1 MISNHYMRVLPD
13 DRPEQVVGGYTE
25 TNNLGTTRVL
35 RAFAPALGDGGT
47 LLVVASTV
55 GTLHYLAPVLHERF
69 DQLET
74 LEHADAAVR
83 RWRDAVQ
90 DGSALAEGW
99 PAFMNIPSKIGQ
111 VGAVRA
117 IARKRRESDLE
128 RGILLASVCPGMI
141 DTPASRPWFDM
152 AAPRLPPRPPDRLS
166 ISRSAARS
174 MLPCTESSYGSV
186 RPAVE
191 AVSSSSGPVP
201 AEESLGKL
209 LKRTEQTLLRAKS
222 AAVKTVGLTLP
233 QYVALVELAARPGIT
248 GAELARACLVS
259 PQAMMVVLKAM
270 EEQGLVERTQHP
282 LHQTV
287 LEIHLTRVG
296 REAFSS
302 AGECAQ
308 PIERRIAEAL
318 SSKELETLKALLRR
332 CIDAV
337 ADTA

>member
-1 MISNHYMRVLPD
+1 M
-13 DRPEQVVGGYTE
+13 
-25 TNNLGTTRVL
+25 
-35 RAFAPALGDGGT
+35 
-47 LLVVASTV
+47 
-55 GTLHYLAPVLHERF
+55 
-69 DQLET
+69 
-74 LEHADAAVR
+74 
-83 RWRDAVQ
+83 
-90 DGSALAEGW
+90 
-99 PAFMNIPSKIGQ
+99 
-111 VGAVRA
+111 
-117 IARKRRESDLE
+117 
-128 RGILLASVCPGMI
+128 
-141 DTPASRPWFDM
+141 
-152 AAPRLPPRPPDRLS
+152 
-166 ISRSAARS
+166 
-174 MLPCTESSYGSV
+174 
-186 RPAVE
+186 E

-296 REAFSS
+296 REASS
-302 AGECAQ
+302 AAGERAQ

-318 SSKELETLKALLRR
+318 SSKEPGDSESAAEALYRCRRGHCVKAARDVRPCTRCSSSQFSSSRRLTTDPDPDPLCVRRDIDTPERSSNASSETDTCPECRAGSTPAKPDPKAGRRLLQRLSSDGTSRTR
-332 CIDAV
+332 CPRARP
-337 ADTA
+337 AATS